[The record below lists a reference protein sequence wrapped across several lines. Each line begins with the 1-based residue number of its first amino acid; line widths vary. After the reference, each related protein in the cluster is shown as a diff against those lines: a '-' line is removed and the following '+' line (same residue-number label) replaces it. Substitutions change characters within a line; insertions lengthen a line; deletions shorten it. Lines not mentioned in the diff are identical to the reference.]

1 MDWLKKMLK
10 DAGFDES
17 KIDALVGDV
26 NKELPKHFV
35 PKSQYNDAADAK
47 KQAEKDRDTVNG
59 QLEELKKTA
68 GASEDLKAEITRL
81 QGENQTAK
89 SEYEANLKD
98 MTLTNA
104 IKSALTGKVH
114 NEAIVTGLIKKD
126 KLVIGD
132 DGKVVGL
139 DEQLK
144 GLQTSDAYLFKPEDA
159 GGAGGNGGQGGFR
172 VGGGGGQ
179 GGGAAGDQVLA
190 DIFGNKTDAGK

>member
-1 MDWLKKMLK
+1 MEWLKKLLK

-35 PKSQYNDAADAK
+35 PKSQYNEAADAK

-59 QLEELKKTA
+59 QLEELKKVA
-68 GASEDLKAEITRL
+68 GASEELKAEITRL

-89 SEYEANLKD
+89 ADYEASLKD
-98 MTLTNA
+98 VTLTNA
-104 IKSALTGKVH
+104 ITAALNGKVH
-114 NEAIVTGLIKKD
+114 NEKVVTGMIDKN

-144 GLQTSDAYLFKPEDA
+144 GLQTTDAYLFKPEGN
-159 GGAGGNGGQGGFR
+159 GGAGGGQGGFR

-179 GGGAAGDQVLA
+179 AGPGAATNEQLA
-190 DIFGNKTDAGK
+190 NIFGVAETK

>member
-1 MDWLKKMLK
+1 MDWLKKLLK

-17 KIDALVGDV
+17 KIDALIGDV

-35 PKSQYNDAADAK
+35 PKSQYNEAADAK

-81 QGENQTAK
+81 QGENQKAK
-89 SEYEANLKD
+89 SDYEASLKD

-104 IKSALTGKVH
+104 IKSALNGKVH

-132 DGKVVGL
+132 DGNVVGL

-144 GLQTSDAYLFKPEDA
+144 GLQASDAYLFKPEDK
-159 GGAGGNGGQGGFR
+159 GGAGGAGGFR
-172 VGGGGGQ
+172 VGGGGQ
-179 GGGAAGDQVLA
+179 GGAGSATNEQLA
-190 DIFGNKTDAGK
+190 SIFGVADSK